1 MRFAK
6 MHGAGND
13 FVLINTFTENV
24 SENYNELA
32 VKLCDRNFGIGADG
46 LILVLPSEK
55 NDIKMRIFNPDGSEP
70 EMCGNGIR
78 CFARFVY
85 EEKIVSKKIIEV
97 ETLAGTIIPEIIIED
112 EKVTG
117 VKVDMGIP
125 EYNLSEKVQFAGMD
139 FEITTVNMGNPH
151 CVIFVEDLNKI
162 DVSKWGA
169 IIENDPMFPHKTNV
183 EFVQV
188 INDSK
193 MKMKVWER
201 GAGITLACGTGAC
214 ATLVAGVINN
224 KTSMKAEV
232 ILSGGTLLIEWP
244 DKKKIYMTGP
254 AELVFK
260 GEII

>member
-1 MRFAK
+1 MLEISK
-6 MHGAGND
+6 
-13 FVLINTFTENV
+13 
-24 SENYNELA
+24 EL
-32 VKLCDRNFGIGADG
+32 L
-46 LILVLPSEK
+46 
-55 NDIKMRIFNPDGSEP
+55 
-70 EMCGNGIR
+70 
-78 CFARFVY
+78 
-85 EEKIVSKKIIEV
+85 KIIEDNGYKAYIV
-97 ETLAGTIIPEIIIED
+97 GGFVRDIYLNRESIDVDICTNAKPMEIQRMFNN
-112 EKVTG
+112 
-117 VKVDMGIP
+117 VKLDSKEYGSVSLRYKGI
-125 EYNLSEKVQFAGMD
+125 D
-139 FEITTVNMGNPH
+139 FEITKVNMGNPH

-162 DVSKWGA
+162 DVSKWGP
-169 IIENDPMFPHKTNV
+169 IIENDSMFPHKTNV

-188 INDSK
+188 INDST

>member
-1 MRFAK
+1 MHFAK

-13 FVLINTFTENV
+13 FVIINTF
-24 SENYNELA
+24 SENIQDNYSELA
-32 VKLCDRNFGIGADG
+32 IKLCDRNFGIGADG
-46 LILVLPSEK
+46 LIFVLPSEK

-85 EEKIVSKKIIEV
+85 EEGIVQKKIIEV
-97 ETLAGTIIPEIIIED
+97 ETLAGTIIPEIITEND
-112 EKVTG
+112 KVTG
-117 VKVDMGIP
+117 IKVDMGTP
-125 EYNLSEKVQFAGMD
+125 EFNLPRTVEFAGMD

-151 CVIFVEDLNKI
+151 CVIFVEDLSKI
-162 DVSKWGA
+162 DVSKWGPV
-169 IIENDPMFPHKTNV
+169 IEKDPMFPNKTNV

-188 INDSK
+188 INESK

-224 KTSMKAEV
+224 KTNNKAEV
-232 ILSGGTLLIEWP
+232 VLSGGTLIIDWP
-244 DKKKIYMTGP
+244 EKKKIYMTGP

>member
-1 MRFAK
+1 MRFVK
-6 MHGAGND
+6 MQGAGND
-13 FVLINTFTENV
+13 FVIINTFTE
-24 SENYNELA
+24 SIPENYSQLA
-32 VKLCDRNFGIGADG
+32 VKLCDRNFGVGADG
-46 LILVLPSEK
+46 LILVLPSQK

-97 ETLAGTIIPEIIIED
+97 ETLAGTIIPEIITEGEI
-112 EKVTG
+112 VTG
-117 VKVDMGIP
+117 VKVDMGVP
-125 EYNLSEKVQFAGMD
+125 EFSLPETVKFAGID
-139 FEITTVNMGNPH
+139 FEITKVNMGNPH

-162 DVSKWGA
+162 DVSKWGP
-169 IIENDPMFPHKTNV
+169 IIENDSMFPHKTNV

-188 INDSK
+188 INDST